1 MRNGSQH
8 VHTDGCEQTVS
19 AENQQLDP
27 TVTLSPPPPP
37 QNKSNVQKHRAKTIK
52 QEIKSADSSY
62 RSLCD
67 L

>member
-27 TVTLSPPPPP
+27 TVTLSPPPPKQIQCAEAQS
-37 QNKSNVQKHRAKTIK
+37 QNNKTGN
-52 QEIKSADSSY
+52 
-62 RSLCD
+62 
-67 L
+67 